1 MAKHYIRN
9 AVGVAVGLYA
19 FNKLIDIH
27 AQVLSNRNLLAGEI
41 YNHRTGDIYYR
52 VVGEGSP
59 VLLIHNLD
67 PGRAS
72 FEWKSVAA
80 DLSTNHK
87 VYVVDLPGCGRSTKM
102 RSGYTAFFYSQ
113 FLKDFL
119 TEVIGEPA
127 TVVASRHSAN
137 FAVMAAGMDPDL
149 FKNLILLNPD
159 PIIEDESSVSAVKTL
174 YSRALLAPIV
184 GTTLYNLTNFEFRTI
199 NPKKFFKKGIGE
211 HTLEIIENEYI
222 NAHLGGSNGKYLRS
236 SIVNKATEGD
246 ITNHLK
252 NIKKISLLVSRDL
265 PAASRISLTYK
276 SYLPDIRVGTISTA
290 SKDPQITAPDKVI
303 NAIKEMIG

>member
-27 AQVLSNRNLLAGEI
+27 AQVLSNRNLISGEI
-41 YNHRTGDIYYR
+41 YNHRQGDIFYR
-52 VVGEGSP
+52 VLGEGSP

-80 DLSTNHK
+80 ELSMNHK

-102 RSGYTAFFYSQ
+102 RASYTAYFYTQ
-113 FLKDFL
+113 FLRDFL

-127 TVVASRHSAN
+127 VVVASQRSAN
-137 FAVMAAGMDPDL
+137 FTIMTAGMDPDL
-149 FKNLILLNPD
+149 FEKVILLNPD
-159 PIIEDESSVSAVKTL
+159 PVTEEESSVSAIKTL

-211 HTLEIIENEYI
+211 HSLEIIENEYI
-222 NAHLGGSNGKYLRS
+222 NAHLSGSNGKYLRS
-236 SIVNKATEGD
+236 SIVNKYTEGD
-246 ITNHLK
+246 ITTHLK
-252 NIKKISLLVSRDL
+252 NIKNISLLVSRDL

-276 SYLPDIRVGTISTA
+276 SYIPDIRVGTISTA